1 MDRCR
6 LVERIW
12 LPAIYP
18 WRDYVEAGGLMAYG
32 GDLGESLA
40 AHGR

>member
-6 LVERIW
+6 LVERIR

-18 WRDYVEAGGLMAYG
+18 WRDYVEAGRLMAYG
-32 GDLGESLA
+32 GDLGKALA
-40 AHGR
+40 THGR